1 MLQPRIQFVS
11 AVLLYNVPIMM
22 RWLPYA
28 LACSIFLAA
37 ADFFIK
43 LATNKIS
50 SSMGMFVYGAT
61 TFTVGL
67 IWVGYLKIMGQSL
80 LITRSGLLYAIAA
93 GLAFS
98 FVTIL
103 LYLTFVHISVS
114 VGSPTIRVMGIV
126 IASLFGILLLHEP
139 FTWRYGLGVIL
150 TIVGVMLIVLR

>member
-1 MLQPRIQFVS
+1 
-11 AVLLYNVPIMM
+11 M

-28 LACSIFLAA
+28 LVCSIFLAG

-43 LATNKIS
+43 LASDKIS

-67 IWVGYLKIMGQSL
+67 FWVGYLKITHQPL
-80 LITRSGLLYAIAA
+80 LITQRGLLYAIAA

-103 LYLTFVHISVS
+103 LYLTFVHVSVS
-114 VGSPTIRVMGIV
+114 LGSPTIRLLGII
-126 IASLFGILLLHEP
+126 IASLLGLLILREP
-139 FTWRYGLGVIL
+139 FTWRYALGVIL
-150 TIVGVMLIVLR
+150 AIAGVALIVFR